1 MTEAMEDVNAVANE
15 ADAQTADAVAGADQG
30 GGEKV
35 EDNAAA
41 VDTAAAPDA
50 SDKPAEDIK
59 PEWPEDWREKLANGD
74 EAMLKVLKRYS
85 SPTTFAKGWKERE
98 DLIRSGKLKAAK
110 PDTSDEKALAEWR
123 KENGI
128 PDDPTGY
135 VIPDTVKDVLVDSD
149 KPLVAAWFAD
159 AHAAGM
165 PQEMAAKGIEW
176 YGKIIGQLQE
186 QQAAAD
192 VSNRESAE
200 DVLRK
205 EWSHAEYKAN
215 TTLGARWLASTPLG
229 EQWADLRTPDGRRL
243 GDNPEFMMWAA
254 DNGRQSF
261 GDVSFAT
268 GDAERRFMARKEEI
282 EKIRDTDFDR
292 YEAENLDKEY
302 RSILEKEL
310 SRSKR

>member
-1 MTEAMEDVNAVANE
+1 MTEAMEKIDAVTNE
-15 ADAQTADAVAGADQG
+15 ADTPAADAVAGADQG

-41 VDTAAAPDA
+41 VDTAVATEGD
-50 SDKPAEDIK
+50 DKATDEVK

-110 PDTSDEKALAEWR
+110 PDGTDEKAMAEWR
-123 KENGI
+123 KENGV

-135 VIPDTVKDVLVDSD
+135 VIPDAVKGVLVDED
-149 KPLVAAWFAD
+149 KPLVTAWFED

-176 YGKIIGQLQE
+176 YGKIIGGLQE
-186 QQAAAD
+186 QQAKNDKEARDA
-192 VSNRESAE
+192 AE
-200 DVLRK
+200 DALRK

-229 EQWADLRTPDGRRL
+229 ETWADLRTPDGRRL
-243 GDNPEFMMWAA
+243 GDNPDFMMWAA

-268 GDAERRFMARKEEI
+268 GDAERQHTARKEEI
-282 EKIRDTDFDR
+282 ESIMKSDINR
-292 YEAENLDKEY
+292 YFKEGLDKEY
-302 RSILEKEL
+302 ATILQKEQ
-310 SRSKR
+310 KRTR

>member
-1 MTEAMEDVNAVANE
+1 MTEAVEKIDAVTNE
-15 ADAQTADAVAGADQG
+15 ADTQAADAVAVADQG

-41 VDTAAAPDA
+41 VDTAVATEGE
-50 SDKPAEDIK
+50 DKATDEVK

-74 EAMLKVLKRYS
+74 DAMLKVLKRYS

-110 PDTSDEKALAEWR
+110 PDGTDEKALAEWR
-123 KENGI
+123 KENGV

-135 VIPDTVKDVLVDSD
+135 AIPDTVKGMLVDSD
-149 KPLVAAWFAD
+149 KPLVAAWFED

-165 PQEMAAKGIEW
+165 SQEMAANGVEW

-186 QQAAAD
+186 QQSAAD
-192 VSNRESAE
+192 IGYREAAE
-200 DVLRK
+200 DALRK

-229 EQWADLRTPDGRRL
+229 ETWADLRTPDGRRL
-243 GDNPEFMMWAA
+243 GDNPDFMMWAA

-268 GDAERRFMARKEEI
+268 GDAERRFTARKEEI

-292 YEAENLDKEY
+292 YEAEGLDKEY
-302 RSILEKEL
+302 RTIIEKEM

>member
-1 MTEAMEDVNAVANE
+1 MTEAVEKIDAVTNE
-15 ADAQTADAVAGADQG
+15 ADTQAADAVAVADQG

-35 EDNAAA
+35 EDDAAA
-41 VDTAAAPDA
+41 VDTAVATEGE
-50 SDKPAEDIK
+50 DKATDEAK

-74 EAMLKVLKRYS
+74 DAMLKVLKRYS

-110 PDTSDEKALAEWR
+110 PDGTDEKALAEWR

-128 PDDPTGY
+128 PPDPTGY
-135 VIPDTVKDVLVDSD
+135 TIPDTVKDVLVDSD
-149 KPLVAAWFAD
+149 KPLVAAWFED

-165 PQEMAAKGIEW
+165 PQEMAAKGVEW

-186 QQAAAD
+186 QQSAAD
-192 VSNRESAE
+192 VGYREAAE
-200 DVLRK
+200 DALRK

-229 EQWADLRTPDGRRL
+229 ETWADLRTPDGRRL
-243 GDNPEFMMWAA
+243 GDNPDFMMWAA

-282 EKIRDTDFDR
+282 ESVMKSDINR
-292 YEAENLDKEY
+292 YFKEGLDKEY
-302 RSILEKEL
+302 ATILEKET
-310 SRSKR
+310 KRKR

>member
-1 MTEAMEDVNAVANE
+1 MTEAMEKIDAVTNE
-15 ADAQTADAVAGADQG
+15 ADTQTADAVVVADQG

-41 VDTAAAPDA
+41 VDTAAVETG
-50 SDKPAEDIK
+50 DKATEEVK

-74 EAMLKVLKRYS
+74 DAMLKVLKRYS

-110 PDTSDEKALAEWR
+110 PDGSDEKAMAEWR
-123 KENGI
+123 KENGV

-135 VIPDTVKDVLVDSD
+135 VIPDTVKGVLVDAD
-149 KPLVAAWFAD
+149 KPLVAAWFED
-159 AHAAGM
+159 AHAIGM
-165 PQEMAAKGIEW
+165 PQDMAAKGIEW
-176 YGKIIGQLQE
+176 YGKAIGQLQE

-192 VSNRESAE
+192 IAYREEAE
-200 DVLRK
+200 DALRK

-229 EQWADLRTPDGRRL
+229 ETWAELRTPDGRRL
-243 GDNPEFMMWAA
+243 GDNPDFMMWAA

-268 GDAERRFMARKEEI
+268 GDAERRFTARKEEI

-292 YEAENLDKEY
+292 YEAEGLDREY
-302 RSILEKEL
+302 RTIIEKEM

>member
-1 MTEAMEDVNAVANE
+1 MTEAMEKIDAVTNE
-15 ADAQTADAVAGADQG
+15 TDTQTADAVAGADQG

-41 VDTAAAPDA
+41 VEPAVATEGE
-50 SDKPAEDIK
+50 DKATEEVK
-59 PEWPEDWREKLANGD
+59 PEWPEDWREKAAKGD
-74 EAMLKVLKRYS
+74 KSLLKILERYS
-85 SPTTFAKGWKERE
+85 SPATLAKGLKERE

-110 PDTSDEKALAEWR
+110 PDGSDEKAMAEWR
-123 KENGI
+123 KENGV

-135 VIPDTVKDVLVDSD
+135 AIPETVKGMLVDSD
-149 KPLVAAWFAD
+149 KPLVAAWFED

-165 PQEMAAKGIEW
+165 PQEMAAKGVEW

-186 QQAAAD
+186 QQSAAD
-192 VSNRESAE
+192 IGYREAAE
-200 DVLRK
+200 DALRK

-229 EQWADLRTPDGRRL
+229 ETWADLRTPDGRRL
-243 GDNPEFMMWAA
+243 GDNPDFMMWAA

-268 GDAERRFMARKEEI
+268 GDAERRFTARKEEI

-292 YEAENLDKEY
+292 YEAEGLDREY
-302 RSILEKEL
+302 RTILEKEM

>member
-30 GGEKV
+30 GGAKV
-35 EDNAAA
+35 EDAAA
-41 VDTAAAPDA
+41 EVDTTAATEGDSKATDEA
-50 SDKPAEDIK
+50 K

-74 EAMLKVLKRYS
+74 DAMLKVLKRYS

-128 PDDPTGY
+128 PEDPTGY

-268 GDAERRFMARKEEI
+268 GDAERRHVARKEEI
-282 EKIRDTDFDR
+282 EKIMGSDIDQYYR
-292 YEAENLDKEY
+292 EGLDKEY
-302 RSILEKEL
+302 AQILEREA
-310 SRSKR
+310 KRKR

>member
-1 MTEAMEDVNAVANE
+1 MTEAMEKIDAVTNE
-15 ADAQTADAVAGADQG
+15 ADTQTADAVAGADQG

-41 VDTAAAPDA
+41 VDTAGATEDADKAPDEA
-50 SDKPAEDIK
+50 R

-74 EAMLKVLKRYS
+74 EAFLKALNRYS

-110 PDTSDEKALAEWR
+110 PDGSDEKAMAEWR
-123 KENGI
+123 KENGV

-135 VIPDTVKDVLVDSD
+135 VIPDAVKGVLVDAD
-149 KPLVAAWFAD
+149 KPLVAAWFED
-159 AHAAGM
+159 AHAIGM
-165 PQEMAAKGIEW
+165 PQDMAAKGIEW
-176 YGKIIGQLQE
+176 YGKAIGQLQE

-192 VSNRESAE
+192 IAYREEAE
-200 DVLRK
+200 DALRK

-215 TTLGARWLASTPLG
+215 TTLGARWLESTPLG
-229 EQWADLRTPDGRRL
+229 EQWAELRTPDGRRL
-243 GDNPEFMMWAA
+243 GDNPDFMMWAA

-268 GDAERRFMARKEEI
+268 GDAERQHTARKEEI
-282 EKIRDTDFDR
+282 ESIMKSDINR
-292 YEAENLDKEY
+292 YFKEGLDKEY
-302 RSILEKEL
+302 ATILQKEQ
-310 SRSKR
+310 KRTR

>member
-1 MTEAMEDVNAVANE
+1 MTEAMEKIDAVTNE
-15 ADAQTADAVAGADQG
+15 TDTQTADAVVVADQG

-41 VDTAAAPDA
+41 VDTAVAMEGE
-50 SDKPAEDIK
+50 DKATDEAK

-110 PDTSDEKALAEWR
+110 PDGSDEKAMAEWR
-123 KENGI
+123 KENGV

-135 VIPDTVKDVLVDSD
+135 IIPDAVKGVLVDAD
-149 KPLVAAWFAD
+149 KPLISSWFED
-159 AHAAGM
+159 AHAEGM
-165 PQEMAAKGIEW
+165 PQSMAAKGVEW
-176 YGKIIGQLQE
+176 YGKVIGKLQE

-192 VSNRESAE
+192 IAYREEAE
-200 DVLRK
+200 DALRK

-229 EQWADLRTPDGRRL
+229 EQWAELRTPDGRRL
-243 GDNPEFMMWAA
+243 GDNPDFMMWAA

-268 GDAERRFMARKEEI
+268 GDAERQHTARKEEI
-282 EKIRDTDFDR
+282 ESVMKSDINR
-292 YEAENLDKEY
+292 YFKEGLDKEY
-302 RSILEKEL
+302 ATILEKEQ
-310 SRSKR
+310 KRKR

>member
-1 MTEAMEDVNAVANE
+1 MTEAVEKIDAVAKE
-15 ADAQTADAVAGADQG
+15 ADTQAADAVVVADQG
-30 GGEKV
+30 VSEKV

-41 VDTAAAPDA
+41 VDAAAATEGD
-50 SDKPAEDIK
+50 DKANDEAR
-59 PEWPEDWREKLANGD
+59 PEWPKDWREKLANGD
-74 EAMLKVLKRYS
+74 DAMLKVLKRYS

-98 DLIRSGKLKAAK
+98 DLIRSGKLKSAK
-110 PDTSDEKALAEWR
+110 PDGSDEKAMAEWR
-123 KENGI
+123 KENGV

-135 VIPDTVKDVLVDSD
+135 AIPDTVKDVLVDSD
-149 KPLVAAWFAD
+149 KPLVAAWFED

-192 VSNRESAE
+192 ASHREAAE
-200 DVLRK
+200 DALRK

-215 TTLGARWLASTPLG
+215 TTLGARWLSSTPLG
-229 EQWADLRTPDGRRL
+229 ETWAGLRTPDGRRL

-302 RSILEKEL
+302 RTILEKEM

>member
-35 EDNAAA
+35 ENAAA
-41 VDTAAAPDA
+41 EVDTKAASGGDGKAADEA
-50 SDKPAEDIK
+50 K
-59 PEWPEDWREKLANGD
+59 PEWPEDWREKAAKGD
-74 EAMLKVLKRYS
+74 KSLLKILERYS
-85 SPTTFAKGWKERE
+85 SPATLAKGLKERE

-110 PDTSDEKALAEWR
+110 PDTSDEKAMSEWR

-128 PDDPTGY
+128 PEDPTGY

>member
-1 MTEAMEDVNAVANE
+1 MTEAMEKIDAVTNEAGTQAAGAVA
-15 ADAQTADAVAGADQG
+15 VADQG

-41 VDTAAAPDA
+41 VDTAVATEGEDKATDEAKPDW
-50 SDKPAEDIK
+50 S
-59 PEWPEDWREKLANGD
+59 EDWRERMANGD

-110 PDTSDEKALAEWR
+110 PDGTDEKALAEWR
-123 KENGI
+123 KENGV

-135 VIPDTVKDVLVDSD
+135 TIPDTVKEVLVDAD
-149 KPLVAAWFAD
+149 KPLVAAWFED

-186 QQAAAD
+186 QQSTAD
-192 VSNRESAE
+192 VSYREAAE
-200 DVLRK
+200 DALRK

-229 EQWADLRTPDGRRL
+229 ETWADLRTPDGRRL
-243 GDNPEFMMWAA
+243 GDNPDFMMWAA

-268 GDAERRFMARKEEI
+268 GDAERRHVARKEEI
-282 EKIRDTDFDR
+282 EAVMNSDINR
-292 YEAENLDKEY
+292 YFHEGLDKEY
-302 RSILEKEL
+302 AQILEKET
-310 SRSKR
+310 KRAR

>member
-1 MTEAMEDVNAVANE
+1 MTEAMEKIDAVTNE
-15 ADAQTADAVAGADQG
+15 ADTQAADAVVGADQG
-30 GGEKV
+30 GGDKV
-35 EDNAAA
+35 ENEPAA
-41 VDTAAAPDA
+41 VEPAAGD
-50 SDKPAEDIK
+50 DKPAEEAK
-59 PEWPEDWREKLANGD
+59 PDWSEDWREKMANGD

-110 PDTSDEKALAEWR
+110 PDGTDEKALAEWR
-123 KENGI
+123 KENGV

-135 VIPDTVKDVLVDSD
+135 AIPETVKGMLVDSD
-149 KPLVAAWFAD
+149 KPLVAAWFED

-165 PQEMAAKGIEW
+165 PQEMAAKGVEW

-186 QQAAAD
+186 QQSAAD
-192 VSNRESAE
+192 IGYREAAE
-200 DVLRK
+200 DALRK

-215 TTLGARWLASTPLG
+215 TTLGARWLSSTPLG
-229 EQWADLRTPDGRRL
+229 ETWADLRTPDGRRL
-243 GDNPEFMMWAA
+243 GDNPDFMMWAA

-268 GDAERRFMARKEEI
+268 GDAERRFIARKEEI

-292 YEAENLDKEY
+292 YEAEGLDKEY
-302 RSILEKEL
+302 RTIIEKEM

>member
-1 MTEAMEDVNAVANE
+1 MTEAMEKIDAVTNE
-15 ADAQTADAVAGADQG
+15 ADTQAADAVAGADQG

-41 VDTAAAPDA
+41 VDTAVDEGGDKAAD
-50 SDKPAEDIK
+50 EVK

-110 PDTSDEKALAEWR
+110 PDGTDEKALAEWR
-123 KENGI
+123 KENGV

-135 VIPDTVKDVLVDSD
+135 AIPETVKGMLVDSD
-149 KPLVAAWFAD
+149 KPLVAAWFED

-176 YGKIIGQLQE
+176 YGKIIGGLQE
-186 QQAAAD
+186 QQAKNDKEARDA
-192 VSNRESAE
+192 AE
-200 DVLRK
+200 DALRK

-215 TTLGARWLASTPLG
+215 TTLGARWLAATPLG
-229 EQWADLRTPDGRRL
+229 EAWADLRTPDGRRL

-268 GDAERRFMARKEEI
+268 GDAERRHVARKEEI
-282 EKIRDTDFDR
+282 EKIMGSDIDQYYR
-292 YEAENLDKEY
+292 EGLDKEY
-302 RSILEKEL
+302 AQILEKET
-310 SRSKR
+310 KRKR

>member
-1 MTEAMEDVNAVANE
+1 MTEAVEKIDAVTNE
-15 ADAQTADAVAGADQG
+15 ADTQAADAVAVADQG

-41 VDTAAAPDA
+41 VDTATATEGE
-50 SDKPAEDIK
+50 DKATDEVK

-74 EAMLKVLKRYS
+74 DAMLKVLKRYS

-110 PDTSDEKALAEWR
+110 PDGTDEKALAEWR

-128 PDDPTGY
+128 PPDPTGY
-135 VIPDTVKDVLVDSD
+135 AIPDTVKDVLVDSD
-149 KPLVAAWFAD
+149 KPLVAAWFED

-165 PQEMAAKGIEW
+165 PQEMAAKGVEW

-186 QQAAAD
+186 QQSAAD
-192 VSNRESAE
+192 IGYREAAE
-200 DVLRK
+200 DALRK

-215 TTLGARWLASTPLG
+215 TTLGARWLAATPLG
-229 EQWADLRTPDGRRL
+229 ETWADLRTPDGRRL
-243 GDNPEFMMWAA
+243 GDNPDFMMWAA

-268 GDAERRFMARKEEI
+268 GDTERRHVARKEEI
-282 EKIRDTDFDR
+282 EAVMNSDINR
-292 YEAENLDKEY
+292 YFHEGLDKEY
-302 RSILEKEL
+302 ATILEKET
-310 SRSKR
+310 KRKR

>member
-1 MTEAMEDVNAVANE
+1 MTEVVEKIDAVTNE
-15 ADAQTADAVAGADQG
+15 ADTQAADAVAVADQG

-41 VDTAAAPDA
+41 VDNATATEGD
-50 SDKPAEDIK
+50 DKATDEVK

-74 EAMLKVLKRYS
+74 DAMLKVLKRYS

-110 PDTSDEKALAEWR
+110 PDGSDEKAMAEWR
-123 KENGI
+123 KENGV

-135 VIPDTVKDVLVDSD
+135 VIPDAVKGVLVDAD
-149 KPLVAAWFAD
+149 KPLISSWFED
-159 AHAAGM
+159 AHAEGM
-165 PQEMAAKGIEW
+165 PQSMAAKGVEW
-176 YGKIIGQLQE
+176 YGKVIGKLQE
-186 QQAAAD
+186 QQASAD
-192 VSNRESAE
+192 IAYREEAE
-200 DVLRK
+200 DALRK

-229 EQWADLRTPDGRRL
+229 ETWADLRTPDGRRL
-243 GDNPEFMMWAA
+243 GDNPDFMMWAA

-268 GDAERRFMARKEEI
+268 GDAERQHTARKEEI
-282 EKIRDTDFDR
+282 ESVMKSDINR
-292 YEAENLDKEY
+292 YFKEGLDKEY
-302 RSILEKEL
+302 ATILQKEQ
-310 SRSKR
+310 KRTR